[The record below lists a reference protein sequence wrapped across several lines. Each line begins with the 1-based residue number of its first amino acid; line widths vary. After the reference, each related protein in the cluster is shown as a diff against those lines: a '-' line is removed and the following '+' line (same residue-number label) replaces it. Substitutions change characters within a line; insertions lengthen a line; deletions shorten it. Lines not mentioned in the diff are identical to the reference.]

1 MNISH
6 ILILFLTT
14 LRTTPQENLEEP
26 NFVRGEGI
34 KMDDSEYLKLLRPDH
49 QHLESVKSEASRLG
63 FTQKSNKMITKIL
76 AKLDNM
82 KFIVNRRLEEMGEN
96 VSRKIKEEGI
106 NPVYEYHRVY
116 NSLMNPLTN
125 PYLQMSVTNTM
136 MAPPQ
141 MTDDKHFKTFQ
152 DNLKNFANVYA
163 ESVANLKAGLYQN
176 PKQSSFHT
184 NAVNGGF

>member
-1 MNISH
+1 MNNSKKIF
-6 ILILFLTT
+6 LLFLITAT
-14 LRTTPQENLEEP
+14 IRCEESEES
-26 NFVRGEGI
+26 NFVRGEGP
-34 KMDDSEYLKLLRPDH
+34 KMDDSEYLKLLKPDY
-49 QHLESVKSEASRLG
+49 QHLESIKSESARLG
-63 FTQKSNKMITKIL
+63 FTQTTNKDITKIL

-96 VSRKIKEEGI
+96 VAKKIKNEGI
-106 NPVYEYHRVY
+106 NPVYKYHRVY

-152 DNLKNFANVYA
+152 DNLKNFANIYA
-163 ESVANLKAGLYQN
+163 ESVANMKAGLYTI
-176 PKQSSFHT
+176 PKQNSYNTENNF
-184 NAVNGGF
+184 V